1 MPEGRETGRMVS
13 VGRPARVRSASAC
26 SAESGEVAG
35 ELGETRRLS
44 QAREI
49 FIGRKGTR
57 GVVGG
62 GGEGRERGAYCSS
75 NSPVDSIGGETPGF
89 HRALSFFAERVGVC
103 RWVAWSTLWA

>member
-1 MPEGRETGRMVS
+1 MLVTSISSWESELPEGRETGRMVS

-57 GVVGG
+57 GVVGRDGKG
-62 GGEGRERGAYCSS
+62 G
-75 NSPVDSIGGETPGF
+75 ILF
-89 HRALSFFAERVGVC
+89 Q
-103 RWVAWSTLWA
+103 